1 MVQKAK
7 IKCVTKIQGKPE
19 KNEEEEEGKAAP
31 NGTANK
37 ALRPHFIG
45 PRG

>member
-1 MVQKAK
+1 MVQKVT
-7 IKCVTKIQGKPE
+7 IKCVTNIQGKPE
-19 KNEEEEEGKAAP
+19 KKEEEEGIAAP